1 MGPTGVG
8 KTELA
13 KRLASILF
21 GSENALIR
29 IDMSEYMEKH
39 TVSRLIGAPPGYVGY
54 EEGGQLTEKVRRRPY
69 SVILLDEIEKAHPE
83 VHNILLQVMDDGRLT
98 DGHGKT
104 VSFTNT
110 ILIMTS
116 NIASAELS
124 ENSELTEE
132 MMNSLEKRLKT
143 NFNPEFINRLDS
155 IVLFKTLSEEDVKR
169 IVKLELE
176 DTLRRLGEQEMKLDF
191 TEKAVDFIASR
202 GYDPTFGARPLR
214 RFVER
219 EVEGPLADMIIE
231 GEVNPGD
238 TVEID
243 ADEYSIRL
251 QKKE

>member
-1 MGPTGVG
+1 
-8 KTELA
+8 
-13 KRLASILF
+13 
-21 GSENALIR
+21 
-29 IDMSEYMEKH
+29 
-39 TVSRLIGAPPGYVGY
+39 
-54 EEGGQLTEKVRRRPY
+54 
-69 SVILLDEIEKAHPE
+69 
-83 VHNILLQVMDDGRLT
+83 
-98 DGHGKT
+98 
-104 VSFTNT
+104 
-110 ILIMTS
+110 MTS